1 MKKSELKNI
10 IKEVLTENENL
21 MVGDVQKLARILNNQ
36 LVDLNDAP
44 KLEFK
49 VENTKEDAR
58 EYAGKSEGKKDI
70 KLTIEQ
76 EDLIFVFSPE
86 GKLRYIVN
94 YKD

>member
-1 MKKSELKNI
+1 MKKSELKSI

-36 LVDLNDAP
+36 AYDEAYDEGG
-44 KLEFK
+44 KLDFK
-49 VENTKEDAR
+49 VENTKEGSR
-58 EYAGKSEGKKDI
+58 EDGNKKDI

-76 EDLIFVFSPE
+76 EDLTFVFSPE